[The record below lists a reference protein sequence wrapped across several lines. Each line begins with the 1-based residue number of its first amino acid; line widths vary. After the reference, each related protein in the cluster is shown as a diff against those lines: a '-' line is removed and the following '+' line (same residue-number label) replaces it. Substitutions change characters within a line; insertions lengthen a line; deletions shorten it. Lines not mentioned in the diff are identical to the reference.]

1 MLEAFLWGALAAVP
15 LLIGYLLAERGLSN
29 RIIGLIMGFGA
40 GALISAI
47 AYELVPESMNGGWE
61 VALFLLIGSVTFFL
75 ADWFVDRWGGGK
87 RKTIAGEHPGG
98 SGAAVY
104 IGTLLDGV
112 PEAIVLG
119 MGLAT
124 GGSIQVA
131 FLVAVFVSN
140 LPEGMAGTLNLSAA
154 GHSRRQIFWMWV
166 SLVFVSAVQ
175 RSSRSTLPRPDPP
188 KSTADGQ
195 YGAASSPARR
205 SPMADLLAPTAIS
218 CRSFEAYERGRQVR
232 HGIGDHL
239 VLLGLTV
246 FNAVLGR
253 TRNRRP
259 SQSRALERC
268 SRASPGSVA
277 TDR

>member
-61 VALFLLIGSVTFFL
+61 MALFLLIGSVTFFL

-166 SLVFVSAVQ
+166 SLVFVSAV
-175 RSSRSTLPRPDPP
+175 SAALGFGLIHLLP
-188 KSTADGQ
+188 TADGRLAQ
-195 YGAASSPARR
+195 AFAAGA
-205 SPMADLLAPTAIS
+205 MLTMLADAMIP
-218 CRSFEAYERGRQVR
+218 EAYEHGGRLT
-232 HGIGDHL
+232 GL
-239 VLLGLTV
+239 LTV
-246 FNAVLGR
+246 LGFITAAVL
-253 TRNRRP
+253 
-259 SQSRALERC
+259 SAME
-268 SRASPGSVA
+268 
-277 TDR
+277 